1 MAHIY
6 GFERLKVWQQ
16 SIALVKMVYQCT
28 RNFPKEERFGLTSQI
43 RRSSLGVPTNI
54 AEGVSRKTQKDQ
66 AHFSTI
72 AYGSLTETMN
82 LLIVAKELNFIDSS
96 SYDQCRQLIEETSF
110 LLNNLRKSQLKVEE
124 V

>member
-110 LLNNLRKSQLKVEE
+110 L
-124 V
+124 